1 MTPDDSFQQL
11 LRRVRAGDGSAEAEL
26 VRMYEPYVRRA
37 ARIRLRQPRLR
48 RLLDSLDV
56 CQLVL
61 ASFFLGLQQEQ
72 YQLDTEE
79 QLVKLLQAMARN
91 KVADHARREHA
102 DCRDVDRLEAGGV
115 AGLDV
120 ADPAMSPSQ
129 QVVLAELLQKVPQL
143 LSPKERLLAD
153 RRLERRE
160 WAEVGAELGESPE
173 ALRKQFDRAVQRI
186 LEWLNPWEA
195 SHE

>member
-11 LRRVRAGDGSAEAEL
+11 LRRVRAGDGSAEEEL
-26 VRMYEPYVRRA
+26 VRVYVPYIRRA

-61 ASFFLGLQQEQ
+61 ASFFVGLQQEQ

-79 QLVKLLQAMARN
+79 QLVKLLEAMARN

-102 DCRDVDRLEAGGV
+102 DCRDIDRLEPGV

-129 QVVLAELLQKVPQL
+129 QVVLAELLQRVPEL

-153 RRLERRE
+153 RRLQGRW

-173 ALRKQFDRAVQRI
+173 ALRKQFDRAVRRI
-186 LEWLNPWEA
+186 LEWLNPRES
-195 SHE
+195 SHD